1 MENYFVLLYSSE
13 IKSVVLNLKTLKTLP
28 AMSMYYHMV

>member
-13 IKSVVLNLKTLKTLP
+13 IKSVVLNLKTLP